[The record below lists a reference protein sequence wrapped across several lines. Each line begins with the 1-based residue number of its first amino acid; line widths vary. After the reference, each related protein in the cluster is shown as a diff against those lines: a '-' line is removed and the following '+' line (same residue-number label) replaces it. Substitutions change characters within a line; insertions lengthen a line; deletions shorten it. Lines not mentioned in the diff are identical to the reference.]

1 MRGRDRGEVAVERKC
16 VITAAVVV
24 VVVVERSGRGVERRR
39 RVWEGGRGSVCA
51 T

>member
-16 VITAAVVV
+16 VITAVV